1 MLSHDHGPTN
11 GAHSLTIRYDSTY
24 LSLLDL
30 LTLCLFGPEISKL
43 ADCLYFLIVI
53 QG

>member
-1 MLSHDHGPTN
+1 MLSQRHGRTN
-11 GAHSLTIRYDSTY
+11 ETHSLTIRYDSTY

-30 LTLCLFGPEISKL
+30 LTLCLFEHEISRL
-43 ADCLYFLIVI
+43 ADCLYFLIII

>member
-1 MLSHDHGPTN
+1 MLFQCYGRTN
-11 GAHSLTIRYDSTY
+11 ETQSLTIRYDYTY

-30 LTLCLFGPEISKL
+30 LTLCLFGPEISKMT
-43 ADCLYFLIVI
+43 DCLYLLIVI